1 MQRSSKSNR
10 VNIFVGA
17 LLTPC
22 LLSRAP
28 TFVQKSKTEASP
40 SKPMPK
46 TASVPDESD
55 GTGSSSESGEDTR
68 PDTPQDK
75 GPARTRENSYSDDDD
90 QPSGAG
96 IGSRSTADAGPSSS
110 RGGFGGIGSSRGRGG
125 GGIGSSRLGGEQGS
139 KTRASAAGFTMS
151 SFAKSSGTEEAQ
163 VKANKTSEV
172 ADDLPHRPQPI
183 SRETNDNLGGIG
195 TSKRHAIEVAEEEA
209 LYPSDPAHAMPQS
222 FGQVRTA
229 STPRPRQM
237 RQQQAFQ
244 VEAEAEAST
253 SKPKASVTTKDL
265 NHLRS
270 IASSFGARLLAKQG
284 WAPGKGLGRDEDGKA
299 VPIEANVGLAR
310 GQGIGKGVRTEQSK
324 REAKERGDYQG
335 ASSEEERENR
345 KKKKEK
351 KKEAAPGRG
360 PKAEWKRDRKV
371 KVKVEHKTY
380 DELVA
385 EAAAGGNPA
394 ATGIGLVLDAR
405 SGELKEVSSL
415 AELSLAARAAT
426 EWTPTG
432 DKMQLPELRHN
443 LRLILESTKGD
454 VQALVKE
461 GQAVRMRQEWARREA
476 QRLKQ
481 EQQAEDIRIQRLEEV
496 RDLVAA
502 VSEKLQDVDQRSRD
516 PLAPLESE
524 LKSLHQ
530 RYSSEY
536 KEYDLDEVVIGA
548 MAQAVSIP
556 LTPSR

>member
-1 MQRSSKSNR
+1 M
-10 VNIFVGA
+10 
-17 LLTPC
+17 
-22 LLSRAP
+22 
-28 TFVQKSKTEASP
+28 QKSGADHSSANPIPEPAVEP
-40 SKPMPK
+40 
-46 TASVPDESD
+46 VEESD
-55 GTGSSSESGEDTR
+55 DTGSSSESGEDTR
-68 PDTPQDK
+68 PDSSRGR

-96 IGSRSTADAGPSSS
+96 IGSSKLAEVAPSSS
-110 RGGFGGIGSSRGRGG
+110 RGGFGGIGSTRGRGG
-125 GGIGSSRLGGEQGS
+125 GGIGSSRLGVGAGS
-139 KTRASAAGFTMS
+139 KTGTSAAAFSMP

-163 VKANKTSEV
+163 VKANKTGE
-172 ADDLPHRPQPI
+172 AEHDMPHRPQSI

-222 FGQVRTA
+222 FGQIRTA
-229 STPRPRQM
+229 STQRPRQA

-324 REAKERGDYQG
+324 REAKERGDYQA
-335 ASSEEERENR
+335 ASSEEERDNR

-394 ATGIGLVLDAR
+394 AAGVGLVLDAR

-461 GQAVRMRQEWARREA
+461 GQAVRMRREWARRET

-481 EQQAEDIRIQRLEEV
+481 EQQAEDVRIQRLEEV

-502 VSEKLQDVDQRSRD
+502 VGEKLQGVDQRSQD
-516 PLAPLESE
+516 PLAPLEQE

-536 KEYDLDEVVIGA
+536 EEYDLDEVVVGA
-548 MAQAVSIP
+548 MAQAVSLSGTAP
-556 LTPSR
+556 V

>member
-1 MQRSSKSNR
+1 
-10 VNIFVGA
+10 
-17 LLTPC
+17 
-22 LLSRAP
+22 
-28 TFVQKSKTEASP
+28 VQKSGAEAS
-40 SKPMPK
+40 SAKSTPK
-46 TASVPDESD
+46 AASEPDESD
-55 GTGSSSESGEDTR
+55 GTGSSSDSGEDTR
-68 PDTPQDK
+68 LSTPQKK

-96 IGSRSTADAGPSSS
+96 VGSRKPAEAGPSSI
-110 RGGFGGIGSSRGRGG
+110 RGGFGGIGSTRGRGG
-125 GGIGSSRLGGEQGS
+125 GGIGSSRLGGGEGS
-139 KTRASAAGFTMS
+139 KTGSSTAGLSMS

-163 VKANKTSEV
+163 VKANKTSE
-172 ADDLPHRPQPI
+172 AEHDLPHRPQPI

-229 STPRPRQM
+229 STQRPRQT

-244 VEAEAEAST
+244 VESEAEAST

-324 REAKERGDYQG
+324 REAKERGDYKG

-351 KKEAAPGRG
+351 KAAPPGRG

-385 EAAAGGNPA
+385 EAAAGGNAVA
-394 ATGIGLVLDAR
+394 AGVGLVLDAR

-415 AELSLAARAAT
+415 AGLSLAARAAT

-461 GQAVRMRQEWARREA
+461 GQAVRMRREWARRET

-481 EQQAEDIRIQRLEEV
+481 EQQAEDVRIQRLEEV
-496 RDLVAA
+496 QDLVAS
-502 VSEKLQDVDQRSRD
+502 VGEKLQGVDQRSQN
-516 PLAPLESE
+516 PLAPLELE

-536 KEYDLDEVVIGA
+536 EEYDLDEVVVGA
-548 MAQAVSIP
+548 MAQAVSICV
-556 LTPSR
+556 TASR